1 MIFRSADP
9 PAPLKYEYLFI
20 LIYKSDEIWPQLTR
34 VKLSDELFFF
44 ITFVYQF
51 FFMCLSFKS
60 STKGYI
66 SRSLALVP

>member
-9 PAPLKYEYLFI
+9 STPLKYEYLFT
-20 LIYKSDEIWPQLTR
+20 LIYKSDEIWQQLAS
-34 VKLSDELFFF
+34 VKLLDELFFF
-44 ITFVYQF
+44 VTFVYH

-66 SRSLALVP
+66 SLSLALVP